1 MAQIASNLP
10 LVVSPTNAPLS
21 LSFLTMLLPFT
32 DVVPPILLQ
41 LALPNL
47 HAFLPEQ
54 LTTSLRTADEQ
65 HATEVH
71 DWKQVTRIDERTCL
85 PINVHD
91 DDDWL
96 DEHIEIHPED
106 ILLKIENAQDIDWE
120 SLAYETFDIN
130 VPEIVHLLNTDT
142 ELKQKVV
149 ADDEQAQDLLVVLR
163 QEQSNLK
170 LDPLPLLEKPVQSSI
185 VQTLNYPDQHYPD
198 QWAILLS
205 IYEQLERQSAHMQIS
220 HSLSIVP
227 CLPLQRTRPIF
238 HVHQQDVHSMHDENY
253 SSLPTVQS
261 NHVDTF
267 PFPSQWMDS
276 SPYSE
281 SSSLLDME
289 LFLNHFEESLDHEQR
304 LPLIDQISLSYATSM
319 LERYEPVNRA
329 LPVEWLPP
337 LLPSQDEQLVEQ
349 WTVDNNLDT
358 IQQVG
363 TVRLPT
369 TVHPECIDEELTR
382 TDTDE
387 YNHLTHLI
395 SHCSPTSDY
404 ETDSLDKDN
413 DTTSTTT
420 DLIVTVTSTTNILP
434 STSFANTTFLSQSSP
449 PLTSCTA
456 PAIPIVYFLD
466 ALAVESKEK
475 NTLTQDFLL
484 TLGFGHHEPS
494 HPMNELNTTIAT
506 SDPPLKATLVD
517 GPTHDEEILSTS
529 VHEDIV
535 VPQPIQYAVES
546 QLEDDDR
553 AYLIYPNCLKHGQG
567 LDEFIQGPLS
577 TFYEPVHL
585 HLAVVNE
592 VSTYQMSI
600 HHDYSLFQPTDAL
613 TRLHQ
618 STHPGN
624 ELISLADYQLKGK
637 EILSKTSSHESLGSA
652 DSPPPML
659 FPLDPPACV
668 DHYRIESFRY
678 FPQTFV
684 AKISPPPVI
693 FEHQSDPLPHAV
705 GQVTLAS
712 RRNPFA
718 LTPAH

>member
-1 MAQIASNLP
+1 M
-10 LVVSPTNAPLS
+10 
-21 LSFLTMLLPFT
+21 
-32 DVVPPILLQ
+32 Q

-54 LTTSLRTADEQ
+54 LTTSIRVADEQ

-71 DWKQVTRIDERTCL
+71 DWKQVTCIDERTCL
-85 PINVHD
+85 SINVHD
-91 DDDWL
+91 DEWL
-96 DEHIEIHPED
+96 DEHIDIQPED
-106 ILLKIENAQDIDWE
+106 ILVEIEHAQDIDWE

-130 VPEIVHLLNTDT
+130 VPDIVHLLNTDAA
-142 ELKQKVV
+142 LKQKVV
-149 ADDEQAQDLLVVLR
+149 ADDEHAQDLLVDLR
-163 QEQSNLK
+163 HEQSNLK
-170 LDPLPLLEKPVQSSI
+170 LDPLPILEKPVQSSI

-198 QWAILLS
+198 QWTLLLS

-238 HVHQQDVHSMHDENY
+238 HVQQQDMHSMHDENY

-267 PFPSQWMDS
+267 PFPSQWLDS

-304 LPLIDQISLSYATSM
+304 LPLIDQISLSYGTSM
-319 LERYEPVNRA
+319 LERYEPVHRA
-329 LPVEWLPP
+329 LPVEWLPA
-337 LLPSQDEQLVEQ
+337 LVPSHDEQLVEQ

-363 TVRLPT
+363 TIRLPHLLLDEPLPT
-369 TVHPECIDEELTR
+369 TGHAAACIDEELTR

-449 PLTSCTA
+449 PLTSYTA

-466 ALAVESKEK
+466 ALAVESKER

-484 TLGFGHHEPS
+484 TLGFGQHELS
-494 HPMNELNTTIAT
+494 NPMNELNTTIAT
-506 SDPPLKATLVD
+506 SDPPLKANLVD
-517 GPTHDEEILSTS
+517 GPTHGEEILATT
-529 VHEDIV
+529 VHDE
-535 VPQPIQYAVES
+535 QQNMQYAVENR
-546 QLEDDDR
+546 LDDDDR

-600 HHDYSLFQPTDAL
+600 HHDYSLFQPASAL
-613 TRLHQ
+613 THLQH
-618 STHPGN
+618 SSN
-624 ELISLADYQLKGK
+624 ELISLADYQMKGK
-637 EILSKTSSHESLGSA
+637 DILSKTSSHESIGSA

-659 FPLDPPACV
+659 FPLDPPMCI

-684 AKISPPPVI
+684 AKISPPPVV
-693 FEHQSDPLPHAV
+693 FEHQCEPLPDVV
-705 GQVTLAS
+705 GEVMLAS
-712 RRNPFA
+712 RRPMRTNASSLTHAHNARPFVPFSIHFLHVKQA
-718 LTPAH
+718 IECHANCNSRSF